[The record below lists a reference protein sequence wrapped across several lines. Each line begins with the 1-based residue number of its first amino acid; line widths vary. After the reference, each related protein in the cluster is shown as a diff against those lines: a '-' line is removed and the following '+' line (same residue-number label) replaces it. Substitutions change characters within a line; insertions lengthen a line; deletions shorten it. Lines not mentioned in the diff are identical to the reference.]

1 MSGVKVNVLK
11 DRARFMLQLAR
22 EALSRGRTGIAA
34 FLAEQAVQLRLKA
47 ALLRLG
53 GEAPTLYSIRELL
66 GILARLLEVLGL
78 ASLSDHV
85 REFTRRF
92 RDTLVDLEDAYTEAR
107 YAVYTEPLERVEEMI
122 AVVEKLFSLLDEVEE
137 RALG

>member
-11 DRARFMLQLAR
+11 DRARFMLQLAL
-22 EALSRGRTGIAA
+22 EALSRGRTDIAA
-34 FLAEQAVQLRLKA
+34 FLAEQAAQLRLKA

-53 GEAPTLYSIRELL
+53 GETPRLHSIRELL

-78 ASLSDHV
+78 ASLSDRV

-92 RDTLVDLEDAYTEAR
+92 RDVLVDLEDAYTEAR
-107 YAVYTEPLERVEEMI
+107 YAVYTEPSERVEEMI
-122 AVVEKLFSLLDEVEE
+122 AVVEKLFELLDEVEE